1 MRIYACCLAA
11 ALLGTAVAWGQVR
24 EAPPLAPAGANDGIE
39 VLTRGP
45 VHEAFAE
52 TISFDPEPGI
62 VVPQPA
68 PEAIEELPPEQK
80 PEGANVDWI
89 PGYWAWDDERSDFLW
104 VSGIWRALPPGR
116 QWMPGYWAPSG
127 RGAQWISGYWAD
139 AQATEIEYLP
149 EPPQTVEAGPNVEAP
164 SANHTWLPGS
174 WVWYEN
180 RYAWRPGVWALAQQN
195 WVWNPAHYVW
205 APRGYVYVNG
215 YYDHS
220 VARRGVLFAP
230 VYFTANTY
238 SRRGFS
244 YSPSLVINPAVFA
257 SHLFLRPSYGHY
269 YFGDYYATSYASR
282 GFSPW
287 FSVYSSRSGYD
298 PFYAHQRWEHRND
311 RQWDRRVEADFANRR
326 DNEDARPPRTWS
338 AHRERGPQRAGSDD
352 RSYTVAASLDDL
364 TKSKEAAIRFQPVA
378 KEAREQYTQR
388 GQEFRK
394 TREERQQLEAAAA
407 EASTETPTRTVKPV
421 KVKVPRSPIASQP
434 VDRLEKDYVPPQ
446 AIEAPGPDLK
456 VEPKP
461 RKPRGNA
468 TAPREPGEPRETTRE
483 PRPDRSKGAT
493 KGTKG
498 EPRETRP
505 EPRETKAPKG
515 ARPEP
520 KPDSPKPGVKP
531 DSPKPEAKPEPPKE
545 KPAGESKG
553 KGQSPG
559 KGKNKPKN

>member
-1 MRIYACCLAA
+1 MMKVYGYCLAA
-11 ALLGTAVAWGQVR
+11 ALLGTALAWGQDR
-24 EAPPLAPAGANDGIE
+24 EAPPLAPTGADEGVE

-52 TISFDPEPGI
+52 TISFDPEPGV
-62 VVPQPA
+62 VVPKAA
-68 PEAIEELPPEQK
+68 PDAIEELPPEQK

-116 QWMPGYWAPSG
+116 QWMPGYWTASG
-127 RGAQWISGYWAD
+127 RGSQWISGYWAD
-139 AQATEIEYLP
+139 AQASEVEYLP
-149 EPPQTVEAGPNVEAP
+149 EPPQTVEAGPNIEAP

-174 WVWYEN
+174 WIWHEN
-180 RYAWRPGVWALAQQN
+180 RYAWRPGVWALVQPN
-195 WVWNPAHYVW
+195 WIWNPAHYVW

-220 VARRGVLFAP
+220 VARRGVMFAP
-230 VYFTANTY
+230 VYFSANTY

-244 YSPSLVINPAVFA
+244 YSPSMVINPGVFA
-257 SHLFLRPSYGHY
+257 SHLFSRPSYGHY
-269 YFGDYYATSYASR
+269 YFGDYYASNYASR

-326 DNEDARPPRTWS
+326 DNEDARPPRTWT
-338 AHRERGPQRAGSDD
+338 AQRDRGPQRAGNDD
-352 RSYTVAASLDDL
+352 KSYTVAASLEDL
-364 TKSKEAAIRFQPVA
+364 SKSKEAAIRFQPVA

-388 GQEFRK
+388 GQEFRR
-394 TREERQQLEAAAA
+394 TREERQKLEVAAVEGSA
-407 EASTETPTRTVKPV
+407 EAPVRTAKPV

-461 RKPRGNA
+461 R
-468 TAPREPGEPRETTRE
+468 
-483 PRPDRSKGAT
+483 RSKGAT
-493 KGTKG
+493 KETKG
-498 EPRETRP
+498 EPRES
-505 EPRETKAPKG
+505 KAPQG

-520 KPDSPKPGVKP
+520 KPDSPKP
-531 DSPKPEAKPEPPKE
+531 EANPEPPKE
-545 KPAGESKG
+545 KPTGESKG
-553 KGQSPG
+553 RSPG
-559 KGKNKPKN
+559 KGKNKPKI